1 MKTLAVAGAG
11 PAGLMAAGTAL
22 QNGLKVTVFDP
33 NGLSLKKLGI
43 TGKGRCNLTN
53 DCDLDTFF
61 ENIPKNPRFLMSA
74 VSRFTPRNTM
84 EFFTGLG
91 VPLKAE
97 RGSRVFPVSDKA
109 AELIQRLVHFGVT
122 RFRALF
128 RGNRSRSEVVATFIA
143 VLELCKAKRIRLA
156 GTDADCTVTCTG
168 EGDDA
173 LELSTDAY

>member
-1 MKTLAVAGAG
+1 M
-11 PAGLMAAGTAL
+11 
-22 QNGLKVTVFDP
+22 
-33 NGLSLKKLGI
+33 
-43 TGKGRCNLTN
+43 
-53 DCDLDTFF
+53 
-61 ENIPKNPRFLMSA
+61 
-74 VSRFTPRNTM
+74 
-84 EFFTGLG
+84 
-91 VPLKAE
+91 
-97 RGSRVFPVSDKA
+97 
-109 AELIQRLVHFGVT
+109 HFGVT